1 MMSLKFHVTEDEK
14 GVITPMLNDR
24 LPLVSHFPFLDSG
37 HKNIYSIR
45 LL

>member
-1 MMSLKFHVTEDEK
+1 MMTLRFQLTEDEK
-14 GVITPMLNDR
+14 GVNTSTLNNR
-24 LPLVSHFPFLDSG
+24 FLLVYRFPFLDSG

>member
-1 MMSLKFHVTEDEK
+1 MMTLRFQVTEDEK
-14 GVITPMLNDR
+14 GVISSMFNDR
-24 LPLVSHFPFLDSG
+24 LLLVSQFPFLDSG